1 MKVWRWRK
9 FFVERSEEMNIK
21 SIPTNELVA
30 ELKTRDGVE
39 THTIGPSASIEVTAD
54 GPAIVFVVID

>member
-1 MKVWRWRK
+1 M
-9 FFVERSEEMNIK
+9 ERSEEMNIK